1 MSQSSDT
8 IAATN
13 DSIRK
18 QMEGLRT
25 SYFMNWLLPKWGA
38 DPKRL
43 ESVSVCEIVEEYIAE
58 MLKSSSSP
66 QNAQGEARA
75 DSATSP
81 KPPTL

>member
-1 MSQSSDT
+1 
-8 IAATN
+8 
-13 DSIRK
+13 
-18 QMEGLRT
+18 MEGLRT

-66 QNAQGEARA
+66 QNAIAVA
-75 DSATSP
+75 
-81 KPPTL
+81 PPTQDSNEETK